1 MAITEKQT
9 EASNLTASNSTK
21 KMSALDWIAVAL
33 VVIGGLNWG
42 LVGLFDFDLV
52 AFLFGAMTNVSRVV
66 YVVVAVAAL
75 YAVFSFTKLSTAS
88 RG

>member
-9 EASNLTASNSTK
+9 ETSNLTASQSTK
-21 KMSALDWIAVAL
+21 KMSAIDWIAIAL

-52 AFLFGAMTNVSRVV
+52 AFLFGAMTNVARII

-75 YAVFSFTKLSTAS
+75 YAVFSVTKLSTAN
-88 RG
+88 R